1 MQNRWS
7 SFQDDPQR
15 QSCLNQIHK
24 KLGYVF
30 HSTTYFYFLL
40 EKLKAIGFHGF
51 LNKIWKRPGSPLW
64 KR

>member
-15 QSCLNQIHK
+15 QSCLKQIRK
-24 KLGYVF
+24 KTWLRISFNYL
-30 HSTTYFYFLL
+30 FYFLL